1 MKTLSLATIL
11 VLAAAA
17 VQAAPIVQTK
27 DLSEDAL
34 KSIASDRQK
43 ASLDSYNKAVT
54 RAEKNR
60 EKAMKEVKKITR
72 DNDAGMKKTIQRR
85 QLNTMLPPCERTPE
99 SPRSPRDLHIRY

>member
-1 MKTLSLATIL
+1 MKTLSLATLL

-27 DLSEDAL
+27 DLSEDTL

-43 ASLDSYNKAVT
+43 ASIDSYNKAVT
-54 RAEKNR
+54 RTEKNR
-60 EKAMKEVKKITR
+60 EKAIKEVKKITR
-72 DNDAGMKKTIQRR
+72 ENDAGMKKTIQRR

-99 SPRSPRDLHIRY
+99 SPRSPRDLNIRY

>member
-1 MKTLSLATIL
+1 MKTLSLATLL

-27 DLSEDAL
+27 DLSEDTL

-43 ASLDSYNKAVT
+43 ATLDSYNKAVT
-54 RAEKNR
+54 RTEKNR
-60 EKAMKEVKKITR
+60 EKAINEVKKITR
-72 DNDAGMKKTIQRR
+72 ENDAGMKKTIQRR

-99 SPRSPRDLHIRY
+99 APRKASDYTIRY